1 MSPRLLGL
9 SATLLVLMTVPSTR
23 AQMTRPSAQATP
35 WRPSIR
41 VVHVSDTIGRQA
53 KPGVEVILEEWVQSP
68 RGGEELKSTQV
79 GLTDAEGVTRFNR
92 VNVRRGITYVASTL
106 KDGITFSTVPI
117 SGFAPRGTLEL
128 NTYEQTSSTAELEY
142 AVIAQLDIREAMIMV
157 RLKLKARNI
166 SNRVI
171 VATEDAPIRVPMLLP
186 SIGDKPWVGY
196 LPTEKSIANIRLRTD
211 PKRGLLE
218 VSHGGV
224 FFTGPIFPGDRG
236 QDWFVSYGLPIH
248 TATTEL
254 GFQSDKPITQLL
266 FAGLWPNSLAP
277 TFDPSL
283 PYDTSKGMQA
293 DRIIQRLNIREP
305 PKGGEMVRLRIRGLP
320 YALSAES
327 NLAFFGGGFL
337 FVLFLLF
344 VLSGRRET

>member
-1 MSPRLLGL
+1 MSPRLVSF
-9 SATLLVLMTVPSTR
+9 SAALWILATI
-23 AQMTRPSAQATP
+23 PSAQAQTARTSGQASS

-41 VVHVSDTIGRQA
+41 VVHVSDVIGKQA
-53 KPGVEVILEEWVQSP
+53 MPGVEVVLEEWAQSP

-79 GLTDAEGVTRFNR
+79 GLTDAEGVTRFKR
-92 VNVRRGITYVASTL
+92 VSVRRGITYVASTL
-106 KDGITFSTVPI
+106 RDGLTFSTVPI

-171 VATEDAPIRVPMLLP
+171 VATEDAPVRIPMLLP

-196 LPTEKSIANIRLRTD
+196 LPTEKAMANIRLRTD

-218 VSHGGV
+218 VSNGGV
-224 FFTGPIFPGDRG
+224 FYTGAIFPGDRG

-248 TATTEL
+248 SAETEL
-254 GFQSDKPITQLL
+254 GFQSNKPITQLL

-283 PYDTSKGMQA
+283 PYDTSTGMQA

-305 PKGGEMVRLRIRGLP
+305 PKGGEMVRLKIRGLP

-337 FVLFLLF
+337 FMLFLLF
-344 VLSGRRET
+344 VLSGRRKA